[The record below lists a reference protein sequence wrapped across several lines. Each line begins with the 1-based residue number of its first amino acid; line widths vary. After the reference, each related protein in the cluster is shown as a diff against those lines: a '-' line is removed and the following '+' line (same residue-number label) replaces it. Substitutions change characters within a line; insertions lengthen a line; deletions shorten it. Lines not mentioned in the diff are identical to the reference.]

1 MAEHFNII
9 IVGAGPG
16 GLSAAARA
24 AEMGES
30 HLLLEGS
37 PTIANTIS
45 KFQKGKHVMAE
56 PAVLPIRS
64 KIAFEAGTRE
74 TILDTWNENITKI
87 NANLK
92 FNSEVQKIKRN
103 GNVFQI
109 DTKDGQYTADNIVLS
124 IGIQGNVRKL
134 GVAGEDLEFVQYQLD
149 DPDEYI
155 DETIV
160 VVGAGDAAIENAI
173 ALSKNNKVI
182 ILNRRDEFARAKE
195 GNLNAILSAIEKGSI
210 ECIYNANASKVTNIG
225 EDNGAEHRLCFEVA
239 TKEESIEIECD
250 RIIARLGAFPPR
262 KFLDS
267 CGIEFPSEEPNAV
280 PSVSGEYESNVKGL
294 YIIGSLAGYPLI
306 KQCVN
311 QGYEVIEFIC
321 GREVEPADESLYGK
335 KIKHIPNVKNVNEGI
350 EIIRSKVPTFSSLTP
365 LQLREFLLDSDI
377 YKADLGQTLIEYN
390 DYTNTFF
397 SIISGEVNIRL
408 TPDNPN
414 NTVSIGSGN
423 FFGEM
428 SLISGRRRS
437 ATITAG
443 ENCIVIETP
452 RRSMNKL
459 INSVESV
466 RRVINNTFIS
476 RAIKMHLAPG
486 LDDEEISEV
495 ISSATLSEFKPN
507 EIIFNEGDAGDSLH
521 LIRSGS
527 VTVSKVIGDKT
538 TTLAYLPAGNYFGEM
553 ALLNDAPRS
562 ATVKTAVATE
572 TIVLQGKEFRRLLS
586 KIRKLKRSL
595 KRYPKLEASQIPTR
609 KVGKGLT

>member
-1 MAEHFNII
+1 M
-9 IVGAGPG
+9 
-16 GLSAAARA
+16 
-24 AEMGES
+24 
-30 HLLLEGS
+30 
-37 PTIANTIS
+37 
-45 KFQKGKHVMAE
+45 
-56 PAVLPIRS
+56 
-64 KIAFEAGTRE
+64 
-74 TILDTWNENITKI
+74 
-87 NANLK
+87 
-92 FNSEVQKIKRN
+92 
-103 GNVFQI
+103 
-109 DTKDGQYTADNIVLS
+109 
-124 IGIQGNVRKL
+124 
-134 GVAGEDLEFVQYQLD
+134 
-149 DPDEYI
+149 
-155 DETIV
+155 
-160 VVGAGDAAIENAI
+160 
-173 ALSKNNKVI
+173 
-182 ILNRRDEFARAKE
+182 
-195 GNLNAILSAIEKGSI
+195 
-210 ECIYNANASKVTNIG
+210 
-225 EDNGAEHRLCFEVA
+225 
-239 TKEESIEIECD
+239 
-250 RIIARLGAFPPR
+250 
-262 KFLDS
+262 
-267 CGIEFPSEEPNAV
+267 
-280 PSVSGEYESNVKGL
+280 
-294 YIIGSLAGYPLI
+294 
-306 KQCVN
+306 N

-321 GREVEPADESLYGK
+321 GREVEPADESLLWE

-572 TIVLQGKEFRRLLS
+572 TIVLQGKALADCFQ
-586 KIRKLKRSL
+586 KIRN
-595 KRYPKLEASQIPTR
+595 
-609 KVGKGLT
+609 

>member
-37 PTIANTIS
+37 PNIANTIS

-64 KIAFEAGTRE
+64 KISFEAGTRE
-74 TILDTWNENITKI
+74 TILDTWNENITNI

-109 DTKDGQYTADNIVLS
+109 DAKDGQYTADNIVLS

-149 DPDEYI
+149 DPDEYV

-160 VVGAGDAAIENAI
+160 VVGAGDAAIENAL

-225 EDNGAEHRLCFEVA
+225 KNNGSEHRLCFEVA

-267 CGIEFPSEEPNAV
+267 CGIKFPSDEPNAV

-321 GREVEPADESLYGK
+321 GRDVEPADESLLWE

-397 SIISGEVNIRL
+397 SIISGHVNIRL

-423 FFGEM
+423 FFG
-428 SLISGRRRS
+428 
-437 ATITAG
+437 
-443 ENCIVIETP
+443 
-452 RRSMNKL
+452 
-459 INSVESV
+459 
-466 RRVINNTFIS
+466 
-476 RAIKMHLAPG
+476 
-486 LDDEEISEV
+486 
-495 ISSATLSEFKPN
+495 
-507 EIIFNEGDAGDSLH
+507 
-521 LIRSGS
+521 
-527 VTVSKVIGDKT
+527 
-538 TTLAYLPAGNYFGEM
+538 
-553 ALLNDAPRS
+553 
-562 ATVKTAVATE
+562 
-572 TIVLQGKEFRRLLS
+572 
-586 KIRKLKRSL
+586 
-595 KRYPKLEASQIPTR
+595 
-609 KVGKGLT
+609 

>member
-37 PTIANTIS
+37 ATIANTIS

-321 GREVEPADESLYGK
+321 GREVEPADESLLWE

-595 KRYPKLEASQIPTR
+595 KRYPKLEAFQIPPR